1 MFFRDVIK
9 EVRYK
14 MIIRNAT
21 MADLDAIAEIEKLCF
36 PETEAASREA
46 FFKRLET
53 FANHFWVLEEAG
65 KVVSVING
73 MVSDIPMLVDEM
85 YEDAVMH
92 CENGAW
98 QMIFGVIT
106 HPDYQKKGYASMIMK
121 RVMEEAVKQG
131 RKGIVLTCKEHMI
144 PFYKKFGF
152 INEGKSKSKHGGE
165 TWYDMRLMIT
175 DEFDKK
181 N

>member
-1 MFFRDVIK
+1 MK
-9 EVRYK
+9 EVRNK

-21 MADLDAIAEIEKLCF
+21 MADLDAIAELEQLCF
-36 PETEAASREA
+36 PEAEAATRSSFE
-46 FFKRLET
+46 KRLGV
-53 FANHFWVLEEAG
+53 FAEHFWLLEDEG
-65 KVVSVING
+65 KVLSLING
-73 MVSDIPMLVDEM
+73 MVSDIPLLLDEM
-85 YEDAVMH
+85 YEDANMH
-92 CENGAW
+92 CEDGAW

-106 HPDYQKKGYASMIMK
+106 HPEYQKKGYASM
-121 RVMEEAVKQG
+121 VMNHVIKEALKQG

-144 PFYKKFGF
+144 PFYKRFGY

>member
-1 MFFRDVIK
+1 
-9 EVRYK
+9 

-21 MADLDAIAEIEKLCF
+21 MADLNAIAEIEKLCF
-36 PETEAASREA
+36 PAAEAASRET
-46 FFKRLET
+46 FLKRLEV
-53 FANHFWVLEEAG
+53 FANHFWVLEETG
-65 KVVSVING
+65 TVVSVING
-73 MVSDIPMLVDEM
+73 MVSDIPLLVDEM
-85 YEDAVMH
+85 YEDAAMH
-92 CENGAW
+92 SENGAW

-106 HPDYQKKGYASMIMK
+106 HPKHQRKGYASMVMK
-121 RVMEEAVKQG
+121 HVIEEAVKQE

-144 PFYKKFGF
+144 PFYKNFGF

-165 TWYDMRLMIT
+165 IWYDMRLMIT

>member
-1 MFFRDVIK
+1 
-9 EVRYK
+9 

-21 MADLDAIAEIEKLCF
+21 MADLDVIAELEQLCF
-36 PETEAASREA
+36 PEAEAATRSSFE
-46 FFKRLET
+46 KRLSV
-53 FANHFWVLEEAG
+53 FADHFWLLEDAG
-65 KVVSVING
+65 KVLSLING
-73 MVSDIPMLVDEM
+73 MVSDIPLLLDEM
-85 YEDAVMH
+85 YENARMH
-92 CENGAW
+92 CEDGAW

-106 HPDYQKKGYASMIMK
+106 HPEYQKKGYASM
-121 RVMEEAVKQG
+121 VMNHVIEEAVKQR

-144 PFYKKFGF
+144 PFYKRFGF

-165 TWYDMRLMIT
+165 IWYDMRLMIT